1 MFIDNFICRSDNG
14 EESLLIKKMSIKIL
28 AAGKL
33 KLYKFHP
40 NYLKLEKSGETE
52 HVKPLTL

>member
-1 MFIDNFICRSDNG
+1 MFIDNFRCRSDNG
-14 EESLLIKKMSIKIL
+14 EEPLLIKKISIKIL

-40 NYLKLEKSGETE
+40 NYLKLEK
-52 HVKPLTL
+52 VR